1 MKITLEINGTSRELE
16 TAPART
22 LLDVLRDAGYYG
34 VKRGC
39 EEGTCGSCVVL
50 LDGDPHMA
58 CLLFAP
64 TAQGKAITTIEALD
78 GDTPHAIVRAFADA
92 GAVQCGY
99 CIPGMALS
107 AKSLLDSN
115 PDPEEVEIREA
126 MEGHLCRCTGYVK
139 QVEAIQR
146 AAELMREEKAHE

>member
-1 MKITLEINGTSRELE
+1 MKIRLQINGNTRELE
-16 TAPART
+16 TTPTRT

-50 LDGDPHMA
+50 MDGEPHMA
-58 CLLFAP
+58 CLIFAP
-64 TAQGKAITTIEALD
+64 AAVGKAITTIEDPD
-78 GDTPHAIVRAFADA
+78 GDRPHAILRALADA

-107 AKSLLDSN
+107 AKALLDAT
-115 PDPEEVEIREA
+115 PDPNEEEIRGA

-139 QVEAIQR
+139 QVEAIKR
-146 AAELMREEKAHE
+146 AAELMREEASHE

>member
-1 MKITLEINGTSRELE
+1 MKIELRINGERREIE
-16 TAPART
+16 TPPART
-22 LLDVLRDAGYYG
+22 LLDVLRDAGYFG

-50 LDGDPHMA
+50 LDNEPHMS
-58 CLLFAP
+58 CLLFASA
-64 TAQGKAITTIEALD
+64 AQGKEITTIEALD
-78 GDTPHAIVRAFADA
+78 GDTPHAIIRAFADA

-107 AKSLLDSN
+107 TKALLEGN
-115 PDPEEVEIREA
+115 PDPDEAEIREA

-139 QVEAIQR
+139 QVEAIKN
-146 AAELMREEKAHE
+146 AAALMRKEARGE